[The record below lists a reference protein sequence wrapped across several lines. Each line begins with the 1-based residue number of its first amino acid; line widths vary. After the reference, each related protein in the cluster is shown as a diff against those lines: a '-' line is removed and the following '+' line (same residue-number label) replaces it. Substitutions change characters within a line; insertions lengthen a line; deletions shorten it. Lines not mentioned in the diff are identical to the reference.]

1 MSRWRGAASLKTV
14 RVSKIGLI
22 LRIKGYLD
30 RNRPIKFRQR
40 LKQRVKLRNYLPIP
54 NPQVPAVLDVTAG
67 IWGSQVRI
75 PKDPQAKF
83 CWDR

>member
-1 MSRWRGAASLKTV
+1 M
-14 RVSKIGLI
+14 GLI

-30 RNRPIKFRQR
+30 MNRPIKFRQR
-40 LKQRVKLRNYLPIP
+40 LKQRVNLRNYLPIP
-54 NPQVPAVLDVTAG
+54 NSQALTVLDVTAG

-75 PKDPQAKF
+75 PKDPQANF